1 MPAGLRRMQAAAA
14 AGDAAELRRVA
25 HSMKSSSAN
34 VGAERL
40 SRLCKA
46 LETIG
51 GSGRI
56 DGSLPLLEEASG
68 ELQRVVAA
76 LGSELAG
83 EVPNAS
89 A

>member
-1 MPAGLRRMQAAAA
+1 MPEGLKRMSAAVE
-14 AGDAAELRRVA
+14 AGDAEELRRVA
-25 HSMKSSSAN
+25 HSMKSGSAN

-40 SRLCKA
+40 SRLCKS

-51 GSGRI
+51 ATGKV

-68 ELQRVVAA
+68 EFLRVSAA
-76 LGSELAG
+76 LGLELEG
-83 EVPNAS
+83 RTPNAS